1 MRLTASTFVLAV
13 LLVIPVWIFFV
24 PLFPIEAV
32 QPDFQS
38 VSHYVTVQGT
48 QTTTETLV
56 ALPPTDESLGS
67 FSFCFWGHGALLQED
82 GRYYPLTQPIM
93 KVEGAFCPAESFSNG

>member
-1 MRLTASTFVLAV
+1 MKLTALTFVLAV
-13 LLVIPVWIFFV
+13 LSAIPVWILFV
-24 PLFPIEAV
+24 PLFPVEAV

-56 ALPPTDESLGS
+56 ALPPTYASLGS

-82 GRYYPLTQPIM
+82 GRYYPLTQPNMRIQ
-93 KVEGAFCPAESFSNG
+93 GAFCPAASFSNG